1 MSKSAKIKLHKEFLK
16 LKIKQQ
22 EFEIKKTALD
32 LQRRYDPIQLG
43 IGFITD
49 LISGDDELD
58 AIADQVT
65 QIPDPAL
72 QRAVAQA
79 SLRRRQRRKQMR
91 NVTDLFTNLMMTL
104 KSFISLGKDA
114 LPEDEDDIYETRKK
128 SQKATKKSEQPP
140 DPEEYI
146 IGRDDL

>member
-65 QIPDPAL
+65 QIPNPEL
-72 QRAVAQA
+72 QRAVAKA

-104 KSFISLGKDA
+104 KSFVSLGKDA

-128 SQKATKKSEQPP
+128 SNKKSKNQPPP

>member
-65 QIPDPAL
+65 QIPNPEL
-72 QRAVAQA
+72 QRAVAKA

-91 NVTDLFTNLMMTL
+91 NLTDLFTNLMMTL
-104 KSFISLGKDA
+104 KSFVSLGKDT
-114 LPEDEDDIYETRKK
+114 LPDDEDDIYETRKK
-128 SQKATKKSEQPP
+128 SDKKSKNQPP
-140 DPEEYI
+140 PTPEEYI